1 MARLFSALLALLALA
16 PITQSFL
23 PSPIPPSLA
32 GTERLQCLLRAAVDL
47 TWTHRNITEEA
58 VKRAAVRRFR
68 ALANDRRVNYG
79 PDELDTVANV
89 FIKFH
94 GFNATGAGIAFAM
107 VAQQLADEVARVDSG
122 PAGVDPRYH
131 FDAERLAEAQKLLQV
146 RHQQLVTSLV
156 AGGRAGSAL
165 RLLALQLAA
174 IQDFYSHSS
183 WIDLEKNEINYAL
196 GMPGQEVGAV
206 AGPGD
211 SVCSDCDSADGSCYN
226 NVLRQ
231 GRLTSGYLS
240 GQYISGVTVSKPANS
255 GKCSHG
261 GVTDRSRALPA
272 VGGISKD
279 SMAPCFSPHHYSHS
293 RAAEFAVQASERYI
307 SAVLAATGE
316 QRADWLLRLSPR
328 QCLVLVLDTSQ
339 SMELTVAALRQRT
352 ARLAQLEPR
361 LRPGCFVL
369 VPFSGAG
376 VGPVQ
381 VTASVAEFQSQLDS
395 LPLVPGDSRR
405 LGVSALLSAV
415 DTAPAG
421 SDIYLLTD
429 RAPTDTAFHLHLL
442 QLAADAAARVNL
454 ILISSAR
461 GVFGASAAGRGP
473 FGTAVGPA
481 QIGPLTGPEPISAP
495 ADGLTPQQRG
505 RYEAQLY
512 PIEVYKNVSKAT
524 GGLLLEVGAN
534 QVAEALQI
542 LDLAANNSKSTIFN
556 RYDIGFPSFSSTF
569 GIDQT
574 VSQLEVTVT
583 GSVTSGQLVSPRGR
597 RFDLRSPQV
606 DDDARPDARRVRTA
620 VSSSSVTVL
629 QLDDPVGGDWRL
641 DLTSPDFYYPANV
654 AVRAITNLDIRCSVV
669 YLADQGV
676 THPGMQVVRGKLV
689 TGAQGGPLPHL
700 LLQLISTDEQPFRSV
715 DEVLVTDLTGKVVG
729 QLRYDTGPLWDAYLP
744 LEPRFIARP
753 ANIRVIGTA
762 RDGSRWVREAPL
774 RTTLSS
780 VRVEPVRPEASPARS
795 GQSGDLQFQVTN
807 EGRYQHTFSLQ
818 ATDDLGYFQSLSQLT
833 VTLAPRQSRTVTLR
847 YYVPPSARAGDSATV
862 LVSAL
867 TENREDGAAA
877 HQTVTV
883 LAQEED
889 VSAPT
894 CTVLP
899 GADVDCGDYLSED
912 DCDDRFWTVDFEVSD
927 TGSAYLTAANG

>member
-1 MARLFSALLALLALA
+1 MTRLLSALLALLALA

-94 GFNATGAGIAFAM
+94 GFNATGAGIA
-107 VAQQLADEVARVDSG
+107 
-122 PAGVDPRYH
+122 YH

-293 RAAEFAVQASERYI
+293 RAAEFAIQASERYI

-352 ARLAQLEPR
+352 ARLAQLEPQ

-442 QLAADAAARVNL
+442 QLAADATARVNL
-454 ILISSAR
+454 ILISSTQ

-473 FGTAVGPA
+473 SEGG
-481 QIGPLTGPEPISAP
+481 
-495 ADGLTPQQRG
+495 
-505 RYEAQLY
+505 YEAQLY

-524 GGLLLEVGAN
+524 GGLLLEVGSN

-606 DDDARPDARRVRTA
+606 DD
-620 VSSSSVTVL
+620 
-629 QLDDPVGGDWRL
+629 
-641 DLTSPDFYYPANV
+641 
-654 AVRAITNLDIRCSVV
+654 
-669 YLADQGV
+669 
-676 THPGMQVVRGKLV
+676 
-689 TGAQGGPLPHL
+689 
-700 LLQLISTDEQPFRSV
+700 
-715 DEVLVTDLTGKVVG
+715 
-729 QLRYDTGPLWDAYLP
+729 
-744 LEPRFIARP
+744 
-753 ANIRVIGTA
+753 
-762 RDGSRWVREAPL
+762 
-774 RTTLSS
+774 
-780 VRVEPVRPEASPARS
+780 
-795 GQSGDLQFQVTN
+795 
-807 EGRYQHTFSLQ
+807 
-818 ATDDLGYFQSLSQLT
+818 
-833 VTLAPRQSRTVTLR
+833 
-847 YYVPPSARAGDSATV
+847 
-862 LVSAL
+862 
-867 TENREDGAAA
+867 
-877 HQTVTV
+877 
-883 LAQEED
+883 
-889 VSAPT
+889 
-894 CTVLP
+894 
-899 GADVDCGDYLSED
+899 
-912 DCDDRFWTVDFEVSD
+912 
-927 TGSAYLTAANG
+927 